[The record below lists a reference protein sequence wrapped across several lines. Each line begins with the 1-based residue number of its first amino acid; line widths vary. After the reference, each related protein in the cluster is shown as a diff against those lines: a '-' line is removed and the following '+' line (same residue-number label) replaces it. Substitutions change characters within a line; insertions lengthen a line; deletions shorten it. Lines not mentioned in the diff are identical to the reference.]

1 MHRRKKDYYVMD
13 EILTDSSKDKFGHE
27 EIANNIINLVTNNR
41 YKSPY
46 NIALIGKWGLGKT
59 SILKLVQ
66 EKISQEKNMRIIFI
80 NAWKYEKE
88 TLKHIYLK
96 TIYEEIS
103 GKKIDLKKQLEN
115 RLINIFAK
123 KEKKATSNKKKS
135 IKDLAKQ
142 AISTWGL
149 PIIVSLI
156 VSFIWQ
162 LCTYLSVGN
171 TIGSIFEQEAII
183 AKYFR
188 FYFDNIFVTFG
199 VPLLAFILPNIFKSD
214 NNILSLN
221 INFQEDYETLL
232 KEMMEKSETKF
243 IIVIDDLD
251 RLSTKKMVEALDT
264 LKTLME
270 IKNCIFIVPFDDSI
284 LKKALEEQV
293 IKPVDNDHK
302 IIESELILDKLFQ
315 FRFYVPPLII
325 SDMKEYA
332 LEIIKKESS
341 DLYKLFQEEELEEIV
356 KNVFVYDGLTT
367 PRQVKKIINTFAN
380 NVILTTERIQSKKIS
395 QKLFDKEGKLL
406 IAKISVLQSDF
417 NDFYDDLFDEPEAC
431 EILLDINK
439 KESKYKKPQ
448 EVPKRLQKYC
458 EKASEDKI
466 KIREKYNKLLNFL
479 SRTAYIN
486 SKDITTYLYC
496 NQDRM
501 SFIYGSEFNRE
512 LIGSMRSLNFT
523 NMNQIISS
531 NPNKNIYNLLISYLE
546 SEPLDYLPNVITS
559 ILNIENF
566 EFDQATF
573 NTEYI
578 ASINRVF
585 KSNGKFDMK
594 NVNFKGL
601 LNLNK
606 YESENVIVQTF
617 LNKYYD
623 YLNDNIDSDD
633 IEHDDI
639 FSFTL
644 QNLDNLTYV
653 KTNKIKSYL
662 LRLCTKDE
670 IYVMQ
675 INNVELSKSN
685 LKKYFGKELYNLNY
699 DLLNESN
706 EDEHYKIYSEIFIKL
721 YNALKDDSE
730 NIQDINE
737 KVINALDD
745 SKNIKLCSG
754 IIVNNLKYFS
764 DEEQQIICEK
774 TITLDNLFLENQ
786 FQIIDTIKF
795 TLTTEMNEN
804 LQNKI
809 LEFIKQGND
818 IENIMN
824 KIDDYSSINNV
835 INNLNE
841 RVYNNSK
848 LDIIYKNNINKFS
861 DEQLNDLIG
870 KLSKQI
876 NVNTYQEGRVIAI
889 INIVGEYVSLDK
901 IISCFTDDELIKS
914 IQASNEIIE
923 LVNSNET
930 FSEESIDNYIKRTIE
945 LLPLKVSKIIDLK
958 KISTYFSKENI
969 KLLAATINKEL
980 INKMDVLEKEALFN
994 IFIKQEEKEYIENEI
1009 KDILNELLYTDIY
1022 DQVIEYMIKND
1033 IKISNTV
1040 NFLFENINNIE
1051 KLTKYKGL
1059 TKILDFNESIN
1070 ASIIQKIYEK
1080 EYTVEQLSYLIDI
1093 NDNILNSI
1101 KSIEL
1106 KYDISENIFIT
1117 NVLKIISKYEGE
1129 KKLSSIQSEL
1139 ILNGSEELLIDLL
1152 NKFEKISNTENR
1164 KVVKKSLQN
1173 RWDAI
1178 EKNTLLDEKFEM
1190 FNKKNRYYVKKNI
1203 KEKVMQ

>member
-1 MHRRKKDYYVMD
+1 M
-13 EILTDSSKDKFGHE
+13 
-27 EIANNIINLVTNNR
+27 
-41 YKSPY
+41 
-46 NIALIGKWGLGKT
+46 
-59 SILKLVQ
+59 
-66 EKISQEKNMRIIFI
+66 
-80 NAWKYEKE
+80 
-88 TLKHIYLK
+88 
-96 TIYEEIS
+96 
-103 GKKIDLKKQLEN
+103 
-115 RLINIFAK
+115 
-123 KEKKATSNKKKS
+123 
-135 IKDLAKQ
+135 
-142 AISTWGL
+142 
-149 PIIVSLI
+149 
-156 VSFIWQ
+156 
-162 LCTYLSVGN
+162 
-171 TIGSIFEQEAII
+171 
-183 AKYFR
+183 
-188 FYFDNIFVTFG
+188 
-199 VPLLAFILPNIFKSD
+199 
-214 NNILSLN
+214 
-221 INFQEDYETLL
+221 
-232 KEMMEKSETKF
+232 
-243 IIVIDDLD
+243 
-251 RLSTKKMVEALDT
+251 
-264 LKTLME
+264 
-270 IKNCIFIVPFDDSI
+270 
-284 LKKALEEQV
+284 
-293 IKPVDNDHK
+293 
-302 IIESELILDKLFQ
+302 
-315 FRFYVPPLII
+315 
-325 SDMKEYA
+325 
-332 LEIIKKESS
+332 
-341 DLYKLFQEEELEEIV
+341 
-356 KNVFVYDGLTT
+356 
-367 PRQVKKIINTFAN
+367 
-380 NVILTTERIQSKKIS
+380 
-395 QKLFDKEGKLL
+395 
-406 IAKISVLQSDF
+406 
-417 NDFYDDLFDEPEAC
+417 
-431 EILLDINK
+431 LDINK

-745 SKNIKLCSG
+745 SKNIKLCSE

-841 RVYNNSK
+841 QVYNNSK

-861 DEQLNDLIG
+861 DEQLNDLID

-980 INKMDVLEKEALFN
+980 INKMGVLEKEALFN
-994 IFIKQEEKEYIENEI
+994 IFINHEEKEYIENEI

-1059 TKILDFNESIN
+1059 TKILDFNESVN
-1070 ASIIQKIYEK
+1070 ASIIQKMYEK
-1080 EYTVEQLSYLIDI
+1080 EYTVDQLSYLIDI
-1093 NDNILNSI
+1093 NNDILNFI
-1101 KSIEL
+1101 KTIEL

-1152 NKFEKISNTENR
+1152 NKFEKISNAENR

-1173 RWDAI
+1173 RWDTI
-1178 EKNTLLDEKFEM
+1178 EKNTLLDEKFEA